1 MTGRSNTAG
10 GAAQARLALATFTL
24 TCCVNAGEQAWDPEE
39 LAFLLPLTYSTTR
52 WRADDFGAETSSSD
66 VDLLT
71 RFQPRVHIGP
81 NGLPP
86 VDFYGY
92 YLRQSVVR
100 NASRHI
106 MLRHPTRMDLKRL
119 ERTAG
124 LYLDFT
130 GKPAPCR
137 GVGCTGHRGTM
148 YGRVFRETM
157 RPPPGMLPATSQHVV
172 ILKYNL
178 VFTMSGL
185 PAGLPWYKEFPARLA
200 GNLSQWH
207 ELDIHGAVHV
217 LLRPGERKP
226 FAVILAQHNF
236 FRTYLVGKNLDWPA
250 DGHLSV
256 CYAERSNEPYL
267 CPGDRQASR
276 YRATGSFG
284 GFRYWLLGGQ
294 TPLTARVDVVY
305 GPNAGAV
312 EIPCTLTALPDK
324 DPLYVSWIPLGDKKR
339 IFFFFGEFYRRGPPG
354 MNMNTL
360 PSLRA
365 YTDIAQFWYMQ
376 DGDRQAAD
384 LFKRTMQDF
393 RRADPHPLLAW
404 NGRRF
409 WKDYLSIRSQREKP

>member
-1 MTGRSNTAG
+1 MRFMMVTTLMITWQVTAH
-10 GAAQARLALATFTL
+10 AKT
-24 TCCVNAGEQAWDPEE
+24 WSPEA
-39 LAFLLPLTYSTTR
+39 LAFLLPLTYSTTQ
-52 WRADDFGAETSSSD
+52 WRADDFGAETTASD
-66 VDLLT
+66 VALLT

-106 MLRHPTRMDLKRL
+106 VLRHPTRMDLKRL

-137 GVGCTGHRGTM
+137 GIGCTEHRGTM

-157 RPPPGMLPATSQHVV
+157 RTPPGVMPTAMQHVV

-178 VFTMSGL
+178 AFTMSGL
-185 PAGLPWYKEFPARLA
+185 PAGLAWYKEFPARLA

-207 ELDIHGAVHV
+207 ELDIHGAVH
-217 LLRPGERKP
+217 LLFRPGDRKP

-236 FRTYLVGKNLDWPA
+236 FRTYLVDKDLDWPA

-267 CPGDRQASR
+267 CPGDRQARR

-284 GFRYWLLGGQ
+284 GFRYWLLGGR
-294 TPLTARVDVVY
+294 TPLMAGVDVVH

-312 EIPCTLTALPDK
+312 EIPCTLTALPDR
-324 DPLYVSWIPLGDKKR
+324 DPLYVSWIPLGDKKH

-360 PSLRA
+360 PSLKA
-365 YTDIAQFWYMQ
+365 YTDIAQFWYMK
-376 DGDRQAAD
+376 DGDRTTAI
-384 LFKRTMQDF
+384 LFARTMQNF
-393 RRADPHPLLAW
+393 NQADPLPLLAR

-409 WKDYLSIRSQREKP
+409 WEDYLSIRAQREEP